1 MSLHY
6 ECVGGVVGNRRI
18 EQLGV
23 KSPRLFV
30 KNVKSDLFGIET
42 RRLDEE

>member
-1 MSLHY
+1 VSVLGALL
-6 ECVGGVVGNRRI
+6 EIEGLSNWGGKNA
-18 EQLGV
+18 
-23 KSPRLFV
+23 RLFL